1 MFASFLKIAP
11 MHVNNCRQVPEYEI
25 DPAELDFSN
34 GNDISKVCIYL
45 SRSSTVAIYNLVVS
59 STNKHTTG

>member
-1 MFASFLKIAP
+1 
-11 MHVNNCRQVPEYEI
+11 MHVKNVREVPEYEI

-45 SRSSTVAIYNLVVS
+45 SRSSTVAVYNLVVS